1 MSNDGHGFD
10 TRGDPRFAIRKAAAD
25 AQREFSQAKAAADHT
40 RDKADLVADDDIA
53 IERALTAARR
63 ARS

>member
-10 TRGDPRFAIRKAAAD
+10 TRGDPRFAVRRAAAD
-25 AQREFSQAKAAADHT
+25 AQREFSQAKAAADQA
-40 RDKADLVADDDIA
+40 RDRDELAADDDIA